1 MTWMEVC
8 VWDVRNSL
16 RVIRKSPLLSAAI
29 VVTLALGVGA
39 DVGVFALINGALFKP
54 RVTHEPDRFVEVA
67 SRSSSFRGVSRM
79 TSLQDYRAYRDGA
92 DSFVEL
98 AAWTTVHATLTSAA
112 AGFRVV
118 PLLVTCNFFAVYGI
132 EQPIAG
138 RLFRSDECD
147 EARPLPV
154 VVIGEDL
161 WRVRLGGAPNIVGSS
176 ITLDRHSFTV
186 VGIMPSGYSGH
197 LRTDIWIPYPMARV
211 FFGGRDL
218 VHEPSTAWLMT
229 LAGRLRP
236 GVSWDSAGI
245 ELNTIA
251 VAQDRLVAGRSTT
264 VRLTNG
270 SFIDSDAI
278 QPMTFW
284 IVPLVMGA
292 LTLVVL
298 LVCANVTT
306 LLLSRAA
313 ARRQEMAIRVSLGGT
328 RMRLVTMLLTESLT
342 LAVLAAPL
350 AAALSAILPWAF
362 RRQVPTMP
370 VYPFGADAKVWA
382 YLCGMTL
389 VAGVAAGI
397 APAFESLKRDV
408 AASLHG
414 YDAPIGRSGRW
425 HVRELLI
432 ATQVALSLVLLV
444 GAGLFVAAEVR
455 LANADAGYDAA
466 RVLLVAPRIRVPP
479 YSLDTAA
486 SFYQRL
492 TDRVRAIPGVREVAF
507 AGAPPFG
514 GGDIESGGRSEFAVT
529 TSRGTRLAV
538 AAVNAITPGYF
549 AVLGIPIVRGS
560 TVASYGDGGRVKTAV
575 VSASLGRAVA
585 KDRDPIGELLHD
597 DAGRGWQIVGIARDV
612 DTPASKAGADL
623 TLYVPRAADIYG
635 DAMVTRFDG
644 DPRPVADGIRRSIAE
659 LDPDAMAEPQTLA
672 ALRDDIAERVF
683 TLIRMLLLLAATA
696 LALALIGIY
705 GVVAF
710 GVRLRSREFGIHVA
724 LGATRRQIVGLV
736 LSSGLKPIVFGAAA
750 GVTLSL
756 VASLA
761 LTRVFR
767 DAPFPLDPQD
777 PVVYGSVAILLGGAA
792 IGAMIGPACRAAWS
806 DPARVLRQD

>member
-1 MTWMEVC
+1 MTWVDAC
-8 VWDVRNSL
+8 VRDVSDSL
-16 RVIRKSPLLSAAI
+16 RVIRKRPLLSAAI

-67 SRSSSFRGVSRM
+67 SRSSSFGGVSRL

-92 DSFVEL
+92 HSFVAL

-112 AGFRVV
+112 AGFRAV

-161 WRVRLGGAPNIVGSS
+161 WRVQLGAAPNIVGSS
-176 ITLDRHSFTV
+176 ITLDRRSFTV

-218 VHEPSTAWLMT
+218 VHEPSAAWLMT

-236 GVSWDSAGI
+236 GVSRDSART
-245 ELNTIA
+245 ELNAIA

-264 VRLTNG
+264 LRLTNG
-270 SFIDSDAI
+270 SFIDSDVI

-313 ARRQEMAIRVSLGGT
+313 ARRQEMAIRISLGAT
-328 RMRLVTMLLTESLT
+328 RTRLVAMLLTESVT

-382 YLCGMTL
+382 YLCGTTL
-389 VAGVAAGI
+389 VAGFAAGI
-397 APAFESLKRDV
+397 APALESLKRDV

-432 ATQVALSLVLLV
+432 VTQVALSLVLLV

-455 LANADAGYDAA
+455 LTNADAGYDAA

-479 YSLDTAA
+479 YALDTAA
-486 SFYQRL
+486 SFYRRL
-492 TDRVRAIPGVREVAF
+492 TDRVRAIPGVRAVAF

-514 GGDIESGGRSEFAVT
+514 GDIESGGRPAFSVT

-538 AAVNAITPGYF
+538 AAVNAITPDYF

-560 TVASYGDGGRVKTAV
+560 TVATYGDGGRVKPAV

-585 KDRDPIGELLHD
+585 KDRDPIGELMHD

-612 DTPASKAGADL
+612 DTPASKARADL
-623 TLYVPRAADIYG
+623 TLYVPRAADAYG

-644 DPRPVADGIRRSIAE
+644 DPRPVADGIRRAIAE

-672 ALRDDIAERVF
+672 ALRDDVADRVF
-683 TLIRMLLLLAATA
+683 SLVRMLLLLAATA

-724 LGATRRQIVGLV
+724 LGATRAQIVGLV
-736 LSSGLKPIVFGAAA
+736 LSSGLKPIVSGAVV

-761 LTRVFR
+761 LTRIFH
-767 DAPFPLDPQD
+767 DAPFPLDPQE
-777 PVVYGSVAILLGGAA
+777 PTVYGSVAILLCGAA
-792 IGAMIGPACRAAWS
+792 ISAMIGPACRAAWS